1 MLLLILANVLW
12 VMSLYA
18 LTLFFYV
25 ILKPVEA
32 SKRQRSELP
41 FVSVIVP
48 ARNEEGKIGRCI
60 ESLLKQNYPNFEL
73 IVIDDRSTDSTGDII
88 ASYAAKDSR
97 VKFVKGKDAP
107 SGWIGKCNALAHAV
121 GYASGEWFIFTD
133 ADTCHRPNS
142 IADSVSYGIDNK
154 IDLMSFLPMQELG
167 SFPEKLIMPILL
179 SAF

>member
-1 MLLLILANVLW
+1 MVESYVATNPCKRTLGNV
-12 VMSLYA
+12 
-18 LTLFFYV
+18 TLC
-25 ILKPVEA
+25 PD
-32 SKRQRSELP
+32 
-41 FVSVIVP
+41 SV
-48 ARNEEGKIGRCI
+48 
-60 ESLLKQNYPNFEL
+60 

-179 SAF
+179 SAFLIGDPLHAVNDPRDKRAYAHGQCVMK